1 MSDFFPGNPE
11 KKTWNAV
18 YVSWGGPCHGKFVR
32 GICIF
37 GVGDLNQ
44 LVSRKELFA
53 NKFYPDYQYL
63 AMDCIEEYIYNKSFS
78 NLPFETFYYKTM
90 PFINK

>member
-1 MSDFFPGNPE
+1 VSDFFPGNPE

-44 LVSRKELFA
+44 LVSNA
-53 NKFYPDYQYL
+53 
-63 AMDCIEEYIYNKSFS
+63 
-78 NLPFETFYYKTM
+78 
-90 PFINK
+90 FI

>member
-1 MSDFFPGNPE
+1 VSDFISGNPE

-37 GVGDLNQ
+37 GVGDLN
-44 LVSRKELFA
+44 L
-53 NKFYPDYQYL
+53 NKWHGFV
-63 AMDCIEEYIYNKSFS
+63 IKSF
-78 NLPFETFYYKTM
+78 KR
-90 PFINK
+90 

>member
-11 KKTWNAV
+11 KKNWNAV

-32 GICIF
+32 VICIF

-53 NKFYPDYQYL
+53 NKCYLDYQYL